1 MILDKCM
8 YLTDS
13 VLGRWKITEK
23 ILLSYF
29 DKQTDLTDGDIY
41 VCK

>member
-8 YLTDS
+8 YLTGLS
-13 VLGRWKITEK
+13 FGQMENNRK

-29 DKQTDLTDGDIY
+29 DKQTDLTDSDIH